1 LIFADLASFYFFGL
15 TQKSNKKSQ
24 GLQQFPKK
32 NHYAGKKT
40 NSALP
45 VVLLQ
50 LVPSIGP
57 FVLRVACLHTAFS
70 LLLATHDF
78 FLYGN
83 SCEAGREYMHLQKLS
98 R

>member
-1 LIFADLASFYFFGL
+1 L
-15 TQKSNKKSQ
+15 TQKSNKKGQ

-32 NHYAGKKT
+32 NHNAGKKT

-45 VVLLQ
+45 VALLQ

-57 FVLRVACLHTAFS
+57 FVLSAGCLRTAFS

-78 FLYGN
+78 FLHGN
-83 SCEAGREYMHLQKLS
+83 SCEAGGKYKIRKPTLCLS
-98 R
+98 QI